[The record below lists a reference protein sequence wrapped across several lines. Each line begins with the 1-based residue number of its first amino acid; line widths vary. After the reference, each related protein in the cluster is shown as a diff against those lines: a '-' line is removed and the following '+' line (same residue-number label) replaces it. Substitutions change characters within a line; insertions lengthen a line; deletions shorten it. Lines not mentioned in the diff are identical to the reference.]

1 MAQRP
6 RLINP
11 KTLTIEPLDTATA
24 PLDSLARQSAIREP
38 RGASI
43 SIRAQLDFGANER
56 SRIRDGLSG
65 ADEQSDALAVIR
77 RADADALSYIPRM
90 GDKVTS
96 ITDKQGRTET
106 AALYVMRARKSAPWR
121 GGFSTWLLDLQ
132 DRSPAKSPI
141 L

>member
-11 KTLTIEPLDTATA
+11 KTLTIEPLNVATP

-38 RGASI
+38 RGTAI
-43 SIRAQLDFGANER
+43 TIRAQLDFGAGER

-65 ADEQSDALAVIR
+65 ADEASDALAVLR
-77 RADADALSYIPRM
+77 RADCDAAVYVPRM

-96 ITDKQGRTET
+96 ITDRQGRTET

-132 DRSPAKSPI
+132 DRSPAKSPT